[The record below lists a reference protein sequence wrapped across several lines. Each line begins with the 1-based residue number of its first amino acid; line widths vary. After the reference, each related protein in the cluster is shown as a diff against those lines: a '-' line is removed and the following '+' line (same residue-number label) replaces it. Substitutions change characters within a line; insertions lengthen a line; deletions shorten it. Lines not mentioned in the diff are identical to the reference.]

1 MQITPTC
8 SPNSLSPL
16 APDLSLTFSAS
27 PPSSLSSFLW
37 GWRPILRVEREP
49 QASQGNRIV
58 FLGPSDLE
66 TMGGGGKRA
75 LKDLSSAYFTSKLLG
90 TWMSG
95 LALASGRPF
104 RSSSC
109 LNPAPQRPLPASSC
123 LVPATPQLRAL
134 GSPSLPHLPISFS
147 VPLNE
152 VTLTE

>member
-58 FLGPSDLE
+58 LLGASDLG
-66 TMGGGGKRA
+66 TMAGGGGKRV
-75 LKDLSSAYFTSKLLG
+75 LKDLSSTYFTSKLLG

-95 LALASGRPF
+95 LAFASGRPF
-104 RSSSC
+104 LSASC
-109 LNPAPQRPLPASSC
+109 LNPAPTAPPAGLKLPSPCHPSAQAPRLPLP
-123 LVPATPQLRAL
+123 PP
-134 GSPSLPHLPISFS
+134 SPYLIFCPFK
-147 VPLNE
+147 
-152 VTLTE
+152 